1 MSLDEGIVTISA
13 FSDSL
18 TLGEIEVETSEITVV
33 VEEMPD
39 PVFTVKSNPDVI
51 LLAAGNIGPPGGP
64 GPQGLKGD
72 TGDQGVEGPQGV
84 KGDTG
89 AQGIQGPQGVKG
101 DTGLTGSQGPQGV
114 KGDTGLTGSQ
124 GPQGVKGDIGL
135 TGLQGPAGPGV
146 PVGGSVD
153 QVLTKQSG
161 TNYDAIWKTPAGG
174 ASGPGILPVG
184 ASFDWDYGDAQLPTW
199 LLLQYGQAVSRT
211 GYGPV
216 TTPGTLAYL
225 AAQSGY
231 PHGAGDGSTT
241 FNIADKRGRVSAGK
255 DNMGGATAGRI
266 TAAISGT
273 AGTILGAAIGSE
285 GVTLATAQ
293 IPSHSHTANTGVG
306 SVDHTHAGTTGNP
319 SNDHTHAISDPTH
332 GHYTAFNWYNGQ
344 GAAAQFTYARDD
356 YDPNT
361 YTGTVYRYTNGAATG
376 ISTYGVSA
384 WHTHAMTTGGRSQN
398 HTHPITAEG
407 GGGAHLNTQPTII
420 VNKVVRA
427 I

>member
-18 TLGEIEVETSEITVV
+18 TLGEIEVEASEITVV
-33 VEEMPD
+33 VDELPA
-39 PVFTVKSNPDVI
+39 PVLTVKSNPDVVI
-51 LLAAGNIGPPGGP
+51 LTAGNIGPPGGP
-64 GPQGLKGD
+64 GPQGIQGD
-72 TGDQGVEGPQGV
+72 TGP
-84 KGDTG
+84 
-89 AQGIQGPQGVKG
+89 QGIQGPQGLKGDQGAQGLQGFKGDKG

-114 KGDTGLTGSQ
+114 KGDTGSQGIQ
-124 GPQGVKGDIGL
+124 GPQGVKGDTGL
-135 TGLQGPAGPGV
+135 TGAQGPAGPGV
-146 PVGGSVD
+146 PVGGTVD
-153 QVLTKQSG
+153 QVLTKQSSA
-161 TNYDAIWKTPAGG
+161 NYDAIWKAPVGG
-174 ASGPGILPVG
+174 ASGPGVLPIG

-199 LLLQYGQAVSRT
+199 VLLQYGQAVSRAT
-211 GYGPV
+211 YGPV
-216 TTPGTLAYL
+216 ATPGTLAYL

-241 FNIADKRGRVSAGK
+241 FNIADKRGRVTAGR
-255 DNMGGATAGRI
+255 DNMGGTLAGRI

-273 AGTILGAAIGSE
+273 AGTVLGAAIGSE

-306 SVDHTHAGTTGNP
+306 SVDHTHAGTTGIP
-319 SNDHTHAISDPTH
+319 SNDHTHSMGDPGHSHMLPDTTRTGRVSDYADSDSPCGSGWG
-332 GHYTAFNWYNGQ
+332 GHYTSGV
-344 GAAAQFTYARDD
+344 GTGV
-356 YDPNT
+356 
-361 YTGTVYRYTNGAATG
+361 YTV
-376 ISTYGVSA
+376 GVSA